1 MAPGRKTGG
10 RTKGTRNK
18 ATVERDAQ
26 AALVQERLAEIARL
40 EAAGVNAVE
49 AAKQTTGSKLMKDVA
64 VDFAKLFT
72 NIAAHYQPYPGWRP
86 LIDGDRASPNFGKP
100 VMNPRTGQP
109 VLVNDNPNFD
119 EAKFKEWSALAL
131 QAALGA
137 APYQSPRFSA
147 MMIGATVVQ
156 QIEVVGGLPD
166 DEGEIIDARPNEPDR
181 LAGPG
186 ADQGPGSNP
195 AVSPGPGAAVEDAG
209 EVQSGPLRKTLG

>member
-1 MAPGRKTGG
+1 MPRGGPRPGSGRPRGG
-10 RTKGTRNK
+10 KNK
-18 ATVERDAQ
+18 ATIERDAQ

-40 EAAGVNAVE
+40 EAAGVNAAE

-72 NIAAHYQPYPGWRP
+72 NIATHYQPYPGWHP
-86 LIDGDRASPNFGKP
+86 LIEADRTSPNAGKP

-109 VLVNDNPNFD
+109 VMVNDNANFD

-166 DEGEIIDARPNEPDR
+166 EDEGAIEGEAVAVVEEPKSEDPVP
-181 LAGPG
+181 LPKSLT
-186 ADQGPGSNP
+186 QG
-195 AVSPGPGAAVEDAG
+195 
-209 EVQSGPLRKTLG
+209 